1 MKGNA
6 TITGNITGYAARTG
20 SVTGWA
26 RDTNSITGNAEGVK
40 PIGGSGDRSRDA
52 GLIHWLQVTP
62 ETPQHLVW
70 LNPQGIDYDIRTST
84 GLHWTII

>member
-6 TITGNITGYAARTG
+6 IITGNITGYATRTG

-26 RDTNSITGNAEGVK
+26 RDANSITGRAEGVK
-40 PIGGSGDRSRDA
+40 PIDGSGDRIREA
-52 GLIHWLQVTP
+52 GLIHWMKVIP

-70 LNPQGIDYDIRTST
+70 LNPQGIDYNIETST
-84 GLHWTII
+84 GLNWKII